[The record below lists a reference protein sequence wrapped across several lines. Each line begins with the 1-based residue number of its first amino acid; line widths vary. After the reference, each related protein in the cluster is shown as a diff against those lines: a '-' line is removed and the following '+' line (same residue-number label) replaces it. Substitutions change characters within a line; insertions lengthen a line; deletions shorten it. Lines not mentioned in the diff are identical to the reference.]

1 MAKNSSL
8 NVASSASPTP
18 KKKLTIAQLQE
29 KLEAQ
34 EETINKLQEELCR
47 KDEKIT
53 KLESKISKL
62 EGQVAINTSI
72 QFVRDRVTE
81 ELKNQ
86 MVNLQQYTRRYSV
99 VISGLKRNTD
109 EKEEIKEVLK
119 EAASTTSFDDVDKFH
134 RVGPIKDN
142 NKQDLIIRFKS
153 HSAKESFFLNRKKIK
168 RNNIKV
174 KPSLAPGRKALLE
187 EATEVVKE
195 YAESNLNL
203 KNRPHFAYSDMH
215 GNLKV
220 KMSHEVN
227 NKLFFKFSSINDLCS
242 IIETNQEVRE
252 EGGEVDLADEV
263 NAE

>member
-142 NKQDLIIRFKS
+142 TRFY
-153 HSAKESFFLNRKKIK
+153 L
-168 RNNIKV
+168 
-174 KPSLAPGRKALLE
+174 
-187 EATEVVKE
+187 T
-195 YAESNLNL
+195 
-203 KNRPHFAYSDMH
+203 
-215 GNLKV
+215 
-220 KMSHEVN
+220 
-227 NKLFFKFSSINDLCS
+227 
-242 IIETNQEVRE
+242 
-252 EGGEVDLADEV
+252 
-263 NAE
+263 